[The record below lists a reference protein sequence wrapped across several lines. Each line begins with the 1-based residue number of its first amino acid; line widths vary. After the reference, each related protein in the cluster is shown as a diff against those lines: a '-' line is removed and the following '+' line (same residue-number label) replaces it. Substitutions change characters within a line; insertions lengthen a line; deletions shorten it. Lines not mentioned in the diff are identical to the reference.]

1 MYSAWESTATLRLL
15 GGARGARALIGEE
28 KGGGILYRHAH
39 SLLLLLLLLRQE
51 IGMLSTSHHLSKIS
65 YEVVGNFL
73 VVTDFVEFPVSSGK
87 I

>member
-1 MYSAWESTATLRLL
+1 
-15 GGARGARALIGEE
+15 
-28 KGGGILYRHAH
+28 
-39 SLLLLLLLLRQE
+39 
-51 IGMLSTSHHLSKIS
+51 MLSTSHHLSKIS